1 MIQIYTK
8 NLTESMSPVAQA
20 IGDDNRDSRI
30 IKSSELA
37 VSMTAGSN
45 LMSLYSNQ
53 SNLSEEIA
61 SGAINFDVKNNLDYM
76 TVMSNTMSVK
86 DFNRMMDDGFNPS
99 DMDEVESLNTL
110 DKIKAKMAESGVII
124 EGYNDDLS
132 VDEIEEITGSR
143 VMAEALKK
151 EFDARD
157 LSVNSENIEEIK
169 DIYKKASEITEITDG
184 MSDYVLRNALEPT
197 IDNLYRVRFSAAEI
211 PFKEAGY

>member
-61 SGAINFDVKNNLDYM
+61 SGAINFDVKNNIDYM
-76 TVMSNTMSVK
+76 TVMSNTMSAK
-86 DFNRMMDDGFNPS
+86 DINRMMDDGFNPS

-110 DKIKAKMAESGVII
+110 DKIKAKMAECSEEEKKILEKAG
-124 EGYNDDLS
+124 
-132 VDEIEEITGSR
+132 EILG
-143 VMAEALKK
+143 
-151 EFDARD
+151 
-157 LSVNSENIEEIK
+157 
-169 DIYKKASEITEITDG
+169 
-184 MSDYVLRNALEPT
+184 LE
-197 IDNLYRVRFSAAEI
+197 L
-211 PFKEAGY
+211 G

>member
-157 LSVNSENIEEIK
+157 LSVNSENIEEIN
-169 DIYKKASEITEITDG
+169 DI
-184 MSDYVLRNALEPT
+184 
-197 IDNLYRVRFSAAEI
+197 
-211 PFKEAGY
+211 

>member
-76 TVMSNTMSVK
+76 TVMSNTMSAK

-143 VMAEALKK
+143 VMAEGGTFPAIFRAPPNQSLI
-151 EFDARD
+151 
-157 LSVNSENIEEIK
+157 L
-169 DIYKKASEITEITDG
+169 T
-184 MSDYVLRNALEPT
+184 
-197 IDNLYRVRFSAAEI
+197 
-211 PFKEAGY
+211 

>member
-76 TVMSNTMSVK
+76 TVMSNTMSAK

-157 LSVNSENIEEIK
+157 LSVNSENIEEIN
-169 DIYKKASEITEITDG
+169 DIYKKA
-184 MSDYVLRNALEPT
+184 
-197 IDNLYRVRFSAAEI
+197 
-211 PFKEAGY
+211 